1 MLAGVMMMPST
12 YVRPRAVLLR
22 SLVACLFLLAASPGL
37 LAQSGGSV
45 TPAALVQK
53 LKGGGYNVYVRHAAT
68 DWSQSDAISDVG
80 DTMSCDGG
88 KVRQLSDKGR
98 EAARRT
104 GKALKSLGIGFGKV
118 FSSPYCR
125 CVETARLMSGKEPE
139 VTHDLMNLR
148 SADFVGGREAVTE
161 RTRRRLSTPPGK
173 GRNVLYAAHGNLGKA
188 ATGEYLGEGE
198 LLIVAPRGGGEFAIE
213 GRLKL
218 ADLEK
223 QVPD

>member
-1 MLAGVMMMPST
+1 MTRLARQQPRT
-12 YVRPRAVLLR
+12 VRAAVLG
-22 SLVACLFLLAASPGL
+22 SLLAVFVLLGL
-37 LAQSGGSV
+37 SGEPLAQSDSAV
-45 TPAALVQK
+45 TPSTLVQK

-68 DWSQSDAISDVG
+68 DWSQSDAISGVD
-80 DTMSCDGG
+80 DTTSCDGG

-98 EAARRT
+98 EAARKT
-104 GKALKSLGIGFGKV
+104 GQALKSLGIGFGKV

-148 SADFVGGREAVTE
+148 SADFVGGREAVV
-161 RTRRRLSTPPGK
+161 TRARKRLSTLPGE
-173 GRNVLYAAHGNLGKA
+173 GHNALYAAHGNLGKA

-198 LLIVAPRGGGEFAIE
+198 LLIVAPRGGGKFAIE

-223 QVPD
+223 LVSD